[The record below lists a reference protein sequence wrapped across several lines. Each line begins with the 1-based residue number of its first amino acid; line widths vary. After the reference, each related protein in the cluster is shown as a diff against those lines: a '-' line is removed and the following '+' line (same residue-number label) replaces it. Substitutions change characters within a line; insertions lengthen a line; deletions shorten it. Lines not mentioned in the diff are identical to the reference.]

1 MRNPTA
7 AFCSPSWYSSTIGTD
22 ILYLYPRRLRSTS
35 SLNKAMVSVIW
46 SREWKKS
53 KFIFKKLQNGIPDN
67 RVVARFV
74 GGCVRNYLLNEKI
87 DDIDIATILT
97 TDQIKE
103 KFKDTNL
110 KVIDTGIKH
119 GTVTIVSKNHKVEL
133 TTLRKDIKTD
143 GRHAEV
149 EYTDSWQQDSERR
162 DFTIN
167 AIYMDING
175 KLYDPQMGTVDLKN
189 KNIKFIGDPQKRI
202 EEDYLR
208 IVRFIR
214 FKVMYDIVVEP
225 TTSDAIKQNLDGIQK
240 ISKERILIEL
250 LKILSLKNFLTI
262 NQSSNLREIFSMI
275 FPEFLYL
282 NRLERLKKV
291 YQYSKV
297 NVDILLAV
305 MLIDDKENHEYFI
318 HKYNASNKTKETLEQ
333 FYKNLIKLK
342 NDKEFFE
349 KNLIKNV
356 YLNGKNHL
364 IALNLINFSINSK
377 VKINDFNKTFNKIL
391 KIKVPIFPIDG
402 EILKQK
408 GMQEGQ
414 SLGNVL
420 KTLEKEW
427 INNNFKISNERVE
440 EIIKIN
446 SN

>member
-1 MRNPTA
+1 MLNLSFNFLKNIKSFIFPFYRNK
-7 AFCSPSWYSSTIGTD
+7 D
-22 ILYLYPRRLRSTS
+22 L
-35 SLNKAMVSVIW
+35 
-46 SREWKKS
+46 
-53 KFIFKKLQNGIPDN
+53 KFIFKKLQESSPGDK
-67 RVVARFV
+67 VAARFV
-74 GGCVRNYLLNEKI
+74 GGCVRKLLSNEKI

-110 KVIDTGIKH
+110 KVIDTGVKH
-119 GTVTIVSKNHKVEL
+119 GTVTIVSKKHKVEL

-225 TTSDAIKQNLDGIQK
+225 TTNDAIKQNLDGIQK

-318 HKYNASNKTKETLEQ
+318 HKYNASNKIKETLDQ

-349 KNLIKNV
+349 KNLIKNA
-356 YLNGKNHL
+356 YFNGKNHL
-364 IALNLINFSINSK
+364 VALNLINFSINSK
-377 VKINDFNKTFNKIL
+377 VKINDFTKTLNKIL
-391 KIKVPIFPIDG
+391 KIKIPIFPIDG
-402 EILKQK
+402 ETLKQK

-414 SLGNVL
+414 KLGNVL

-440 EIIKIN
+440 EIIKVN

>member
-1 MRNPTA
+1 MFNLS
-7 AFCSPSWYSSTIGTD
+7 FNFLKNIK
-22 ILYLYPRRLRSTS
+22 
-35 SLNKAMVSVIW
+35 N
-46 SREWKKS
+46 
-53 KFIFKKLQNGIPDN
+53 FIFPFYRNKDLKLIFKILQEGYPKDKI
-67 RVVARFV
+67 VARFV
-74 GGCVRNYLLNEKI
+74 GGCVRKYLSNEKI

-110 KVIDTGIKH
+110 RVIDTGVKH
-119 GTVTIVSKNHKVEL
+119 GTVTIVSENHKVEL
-133 TTLRKDIKTD
+133 TTLRKDIQTD

-149 EYTDSWQQDSERR
+149 EYTDDWQQDSERR

-175 KLYDPQMGTVDLKN
+175 KIFDPQLGLVDLKN

-208 IVRFIR
+208 IIRFIR
-214 FKVMYDIVVEP
+214 FKIIYDIAVEP
-225 TTSDAIKQNLDGIQK
+225 TTGDAIKQNLDGIKK

-250 LKILSLKNFLTI
+250 LKILSLKNFFII

-291 YQYSKV
+291 YQYSEV
-297 NVDILLAV
+297 SLDILLAV
-305 MLIDDKENHEYFI
+305 TLIDEKDNHEYFI
-318 HKYNASNKTKETLEQ
+318 HKYNASNKIKEKLGK
-333 FYKNLIKLK
+333 FNKNLIRLK

-349 KNLIKNV
+349 RDLIKNV
-356 YLNGKNHL
+356 YLYGKNHL
-364 IALNLINFSINSK
+364 VKLNLIYFSINPK
-377 VKINDFNKTFNKIL
+377 VKFNDFSKTFKNIL

-402 EILKQK
+402 DSLKQK

-414 SLGNVL
+414 SLGHVL
-420 KTLEKEW
+420 KILEEEW
-427 INNNFKISNERVE
+427 LNNNFKISNKRVD
-440 EIIKIN
+440 EIIKAN

>member
-1 MRNPTA
+1 MLNLSFNFLKNIKSFIFPFYRNK
-7 AFCSPSWYSSTIGTD
+7 D
-22 ILYLYPRRLRSTS
+22 L
-35 SLNKAMVSVIW
+35 
-46 SREWKKS
+46 
-53 KFIFKKLQNGIPDN
+53 KFIFKKLQEGIPEDK
-67 RVVARFV
+67 VAARFV
-74 GGCVRNYLLNEKI
+74 GGCVRKHLSNEKI

-110 KVIDTGIKH
+110 KVIDTGVKH

-282 NRLERLKKV
+282 NRLERLKKI
-291 YQYSKV
+291 YQYSEV

-305 MLIDDKENHEYFI
+305 MLIDEKENHE
-318 HKYNASNKTKETLEQ
+318 
-333 FYKNLIKLK
+333 
-342 NDKEFFE
+342 
-349 KNLIKNV
+349 
-356 YLNGKNHL
+356 
-364 IALNLINFSINSK
+364 
-377 VKINDFNKTFNKIL
+377 
-391 KIKVPIFPIDG
+391 
-402 EILKQK
+402 
-408 GMQEGQ
+408 
-414 SLGNVL
+414 
-420 KTLEKEW
+420 
-427 INNNFKISNERVE
+427 
-440 EIIKIN
+440 
-446 SN
+446 